1 MDRLNLAAV
10 YLVAVC
16 CFHSHSHR
24 QVAGM
29 FVVGQEVEDQAEEE
43 EERNHAARTAVVEV
57 VVFHTDFGRTGS
69 DWEEGT

>member
-1 MDRLNLAAV
+1 
-10 YLVAVC
+10 
-16 CFHSHSHR
+16 
-24 QVAGM
+24 M
-29 FVVGQEVEDQAEEE
+29 FVVDQEVEGQAEEE